1 MSKPTNPPQH
11 TCPQQTQGRQDGPL
25 VPPPGPK
32 VEAQKEFLKAVL
44 ARGQTTTVLW
54 RDLVRDYFFDKAKQ
68 GEESK
73 VQLTWS
79 LRVPTRQAPAEKAVI
94 MQAAMKLAQKAA
106 DAQEVANKL
115 KRLVARVSLAQ
126 DKADLLAAVA
136 RFFPRLQ
143 QGTQKAINACED
155 PWQSW
160 DLHSLKQLFLLT
172 KIFYEAY
179 EQN

>member
-1 MSKPTNPPQH
+1 M
-11 TCPQQTQGRQDGPL
+11 
-25 VPPPGPK
+25 
-32 VEAQKEFLKAVL
+32 
-44 ARGQTTTVLW
+44 
-54 RDLVRDYFFDKAKQ
+54 
-68 GEESK
+68 
-73 VQLTWS
+73 QLTWS